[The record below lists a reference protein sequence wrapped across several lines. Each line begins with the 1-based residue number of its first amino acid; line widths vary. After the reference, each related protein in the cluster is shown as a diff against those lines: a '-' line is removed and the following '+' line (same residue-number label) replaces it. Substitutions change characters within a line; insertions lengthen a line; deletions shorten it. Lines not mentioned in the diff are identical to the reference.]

1 MYDSSDDENKKLER
15 SRDESLMEDS
25 ESISKEE
32 ISISKPKKRAFTIGV
47 KMKIAHKAKK
57 I

>member
-32 ISISKPKKRAFTIGV
+32 ISI
-47 KMKIAHKAKK
+47 
-57 I
+57 